1 MSDTASFFRNRFV
14 QVIVLSGLFLQIGI
28 WVRNFAVL
36 LFVMDQTGG
45 DSDAVSMIYVA
56 EFAPI
61 FIFSFIGGA
70 FADRWRPKRTMVW
83 SDLLSA
89 ISVFAVLGA
98 LATGVWQAIFFATL
112 VSAIL
117 SQFSQPSM
125 LKLFKQHVPEHQMQ
139 MGMAMFQTMMS
150 IFMIIGPFLGTMV
163 YQNFGINV
171 AIGVM
176 GVAFLLSAGV
186 LTMIPSDKQ
195 ENHAEVKGTSIFAEM
210 KEGFRYVWSQ
220 PILRVL
226 GGNFA
231 AAGLALGIIQTLQ
244 IFIIT
249 ENLGLPKEDVQWL
262 MMTNGVAMLIGGGLV
277 MGMSKKVPPH
287 VLLVIGM
294 TAVTI
299 STAITGWSTSF
310 PLTLGAQFFAGLF
323 LPCIHIGINTI
334 MLKTTESEFIGRA
347 NGILNPLFMGMMVV
361 TMSIAGKLKDAF
373 SLTTAFEI
381 SAALF
386 FIGILL
392 ALPLFKMNL
401 RFNDEPAAPA
411 EAVKPAEQA

>member
-1 MSDTASFFRNRFV
+1 MADTASFFRNRFV

-28 WVRNFAVL
+28 WVRNFAIL

-45 DSDAVSMIYVA
+45 DEKAVSLISVA

-89 ISVFAVLGA
+89 LSVFAVM
-98 LATGVWQAIFFATL
+98 ATLMTGLWQAIFFATL

-125 LKLFKQHVPEHQMQ
+125 LKLFKQHVPEQQMQ

-150 IFMIIGPFLGTMV
+150 IFMIIGPFLGTLV

-171 AIGVM
+171 SIGIM
-176 GVAFLLSAGV
+176 GIAFLLSAGV
-186 LTMIPSDKQ
+186 LTFIPADKKEVV
-195 ENHAEVKGTSIFAEM
+195 ENKGTSIFTEM
-210 KEGFRYVWSQ
+210 KEGFRYVMAK
-220 PILRVL
+220 PVLKIL

-231 AAGLALGIIQTLQ
+231 AAGLALGIMQPLT
-244 IFIIT
+244 IFLVT
-249 ENLGLPKEDVQWL
+249 ENLGMPKENVQWL
-262 MMTNGVAMLIGGGLV
+262 MMTNGVAMLLGGGLV
-277 MGMSKKVPPH
+277 MGISKKVPPH
-287 VLLVIGM
+287 ALLVIGM
-294 TAVTI
+294 VAVTIATAVTGL
-299 STAITGWSTSF
+299 STYF
-310 PLTLGAQFFAGLF
+310 PLTLGSQFFAGLF

-361 TMSIAGKLKDAF
+361 TMSIAGWLKVTF

-381 SAALF
+381 AAGLF

-401 RFNDEPAAPA
+401 QLKDEPANVA
-411 EAVKPAEQA
+411 KPAEQV